1 MSKDRG
7 EPRMVPLE
15 VFDWPSDDTDKDA
28 NFKKEV
34 QMHSQVDPMPTIET
48 MSRNL
53 SIPVGAI
60 VRYILVKWAASG
72 STALMELGPNMVRQM
87 AEAVDDAEAAGSDEE
102 RLRAYDKLRRI
113 ISWLQVP
120 LADPDWRPGR
130 PGA

>member
-60 VRYILVKWAASG
+60 VRYILVKWATSG

-87 AEAVDDAEAAGSDEE
+87 AEAVDDAE